1 MLYTKEVE
9 TIYSADVVVAGG
21 GPSGIGAAI
30 SAAEMGKSV
39 LIIERAGI
47 VGGCLT
53 GAGHVS
59 PISGGHGE
67 NTMANRINKYL
78 EDTKYGVNNFENTKI
93 KLTELLS
100 ENNIQVFLNTSVCD
114 VVRKDNEITEVII
127 STQSGLKAVRG
138 KMFIDATG
146 DGVLSYLAQ
155 EKCEYG
161 RDDGLVQPTSVMFT
175 ITGVDDNQPLLCHH
189 EAMDTTLKKGNYLQ
203 MCKDA
208 CKNGVLPPEID
219 IVRLYA
225 GPDKR
230 DRVVN
235 ATQANG
241 YNPLDPVDYTKAQI
255 KLRQQIAI
263 VVKFL
268 KENVEG
274 FENIRVKDSSEGIG
288 VRESRR
294 VKGLYTMCAQDLIE
308 GKQFEDVVV
317 HRAGFPIDIHNPNG
331 AGQAESETLPVKA
344 KPYDIPLRAII
355 PIENNNLFT
364 AGRCISGS
372 HRAHASYR
380 VMNIAMNIGEAAGV
394 AAALCLD
401 GNITNKEL
409 DCKDVQNV
417 LTERGIELFK
427 G

>member
-1 MLYTKEVE
+1 MLYTNELE
-9 TIYSADVVVAGG
+9 TIFFADVVVAGG
-21 GPSGIGAAI
+21 GPSGIAAAI
-30 SAAEMGKSV
+30 SAAEMGKKV
-39 LIIERAGI
+39 LVLERAGV

-53 GAGHVS
+53 TGHVS

-67 NTMANRINKYL
+67 NTMANRINTYL
-78 EDTKYGVNNFENTKI
+78 ADTTKYGVNNFENTKI
-93 KLTELLS
+93 KLTELLDK
-100 ENNIQVFLNTSVCD
+100 NGVDVFLNTSVCD
-114 VVRKDNEITEVII
+114 VIRENGEIKAVVI
-127 STQSGLKAVRG
+127 STQSGLKAVEG

-146 DGVLSYLAQ
+146 DGVLSYLA
-155 EKCEYG
+155 EENVEYG

-175 ITGVDDNQPLLCHH
+175 ITGVDENQPLLCHH
-189 EAMDTTLKKGNYLQ
+189 EAMDTVLKKGNYLQ

-225 GPDKR
+225 GPNKG

-241 YNPLDPVDYTKAQI
+241 FNPLEPADYTKAQI
-255 KLRQQIAI
+255 KLRKQIAI

-274 FENIRVKDSSEGIG
+274 FENISVKDSSEGIG

-294 VKGLYTMCAQDLIE
+294 IKGMYTICAQDLID
-308 GKQFEDVVV
+308 GKRFEDVIV
-317 HRAGFPIDIHNPNG
+317 HNANFPIDIHNPNG

-344 KPYDIPLRAII
+344 KPYDVPFRAIVPLI
-355 PIENNNLFT
+355 NNNLFT

-394 AAALCLD
+394 AASLCLD
-401 GNITNKEL
+401 CNMTNKEL
-409 DCKDVQNV
+409 DYKKVQEV
-417 LTERGIELFK
+417 LTGRGIELF
-427 G
+427 